1 MRDWGNGSGRG
12 EVRKFR
18 EAGERFPVS
27 GAFGLS
33 ESLGI
38 GAPGG
43 DPVADL
49 CGCDRAV
56 LLPICADNFVIHL
69 KNFSITSRNAP
80 NTKSS
85 PKNTIPAIDTAT
97 PAIASPFPPFVGSVL
112 V

>member
-18 EAGERFPVS
+18 EAGEGFPIG
-27 GAFGLS
+27 GAFRLR
-33 ESLGI
+33 ESLRI

-56 LLPICADNFVIHL
+56 LLPICADNFVVHL
-69 KNFSITSRNAP
+69 KNFSITP

-85 PKNTIPAIDTAT
+85 PKSTIPAIDTAT
-97 PAIASPFPPFVGSVL
+97 PAIANPFPPLAGSVF